1 MRVIRKFVCLTG
13 LLLAG
18 ALASSAASAQDFSIA
33 QTEYGH
39 PDFRGVWNF
48 SNKTPLERPE
58 RYAGQEFLAEEE
70 LESLLQRRIDSAA
83 ASAQREATASERI
96 LNTENARSVG
106 AVNNFWFE
114 GDALGENG
122 RTSLV
127 IHPADG
133 KIPDVVPGTRV
144 QRSDANG
151 ITEIP
156 GDRPV
161 RYTHGGIGRDGPED
175 RGLSE
180 RCLVF
185 NSGPPMMSG
194 PYNNNMQIF
203 QNRDHV
209 VILTE
214 MGFDARIVPLT
225 KTDHVDPAITLW
237 SGDSR
242 GYFEGNSLVVETR
255 NFTDSIASIGLREVA
270 YGTAKNRLLIE
281 RFTPRAEGALD
292 YEITIDDPD
301 TFQDRIVILMPM
313 TRVDE
318 RLFEYACHAGNY
330 AIRNIL
336 RGARAE
342 GI

>member
-1 MRVIRKFVCLTG
+1 MRFTLKLAAVPSQLI
-13 LLLAG
+13 LLLSCQ
-18 ALASSAASAQDFSIA
+18 LSIA
-33 QTEYGH
+33 QNTTLGLTEYGH

-58 RYAGQEFLAEEE
+58 HFGERAFLDDDE
-70 LESLLQRRIDSAA
+70 LQSLLQRRVDSAA
-83 ASAQREATASERI
+83 AAAEREVNASERI

-114 GDALGENG
+114 SDALGENG
-122 RTSLV
+122 RTSLIV
-127 IHPADG
+127 YPADG
-133 KIPDVVPGTRV
+133 RIPDVVPGTRV

-151 ITEIP
+151 VREIP

-194 PYNNNMQIF
+194 PYNNNVQIF
-203 QNRDHV
+203 QNRDHIV
-209 VILTE
+209 LLTE
-214 MGFDARIVPLT
+214 MGFDARIVPLD
-225 KTDHVDPAITLW
+225 KAGHVDPAITLW

-242 GYFEGNSLVVETR
+242 GYFEGESLVIQTR
-255 NFTDSIASIGLREVA
+255 NFSDSIASIGLREVA
-270 YGTAKNRLLIE
+270 YGSAKNRLLIE
-281 RFTPRAEGALD
+281 RFTPTAAGALD
-292 YEITIDDPD
+292 YEVTIDDPD
-301 TFQDRIVILMPM
+301 TFQDRIVMLLPM

>member
-1 MRVIRKFVCLTG
+1 MKTLIKNTYIVILCAVTV
-13 LLLAG
+13 
-18 ALASSAASAQDFSIA
+18 ASPDGSAQEYSP
-33 QTEYGH
+33 QLTEYGH

-58 RYAGQEFLAEEE
+58 GYGEREFLEEAE
-70 LESLLQRRIDSAA
+70 LENLLQTRAERAAAAA
-83 ASAQREATASERI
+83 ASEATVSERI
-96 LNTENARSVG
+96 LNTENASSTG

-114 GDALGENG
+114 SDALGENG

-127 IHPADG
+127 VYPSNG
-133 KIPDVVPGTRV
+133 RLPDVVSGTRV

-151 ITEIP
+151 VREIP

-194 PYNNNMQIF
+194 PYNNNMQLF

-214 MGFDARIVPLT
+214 MGFDARIVPLE
-225 KTDHVDPAITLW
+225 KTGHVDAAITLW

-242 GYFEGNSLVVETR
+242 GYFDGNTLVVESR
-255 NFTDSIASIGLREVA
+255 NFTDAIASIGIREVA
-270 YGTAKNRLLIE
+270 YGSAKNRLLIE
-281 RFTPRAEGALD
+281 RFTAIAEGALE
-292 YEITIDDPD
+292 YEVTIEDPD
-301 TFQDRIVILMPM
+301 TFQDKIVILMPM
-313 TRVDE
+313 TRVDTQ
-318 RLFEYACHAGNY
+318 LFEYACHAGNY

>member
-1 MRVIRKFVCLTG
+1 MNKLIKFI
-13 LLLAG
+13 ASSIFG
-18 ALASSAASAQDFSIA
+18 ALIAFPPHLIA
-33 QTEYGH
+33 QEFHPSLTEYGH

-58 RYAGQEFLAEEE
+58 RYADQEFLEQAE
-70 LESLLQRRIDSAA
+70 LEAVIQNRIESAA
-83 ASAQREATASERI
+83 SSDAREATVSERI
-96 LNTENARSVG
+96 LSAENASSVG

-114 GDALGENG
+114 SDALGENG

-127 IHPADG
+127 IYPSNG
-133 KIPDVVPGTRV
+133 RLPPVVPGTRV

-151 ITEIP
+151 VREIP

-214 MGFDARIVPLT
+214 MGFDARIVPLD
-225 KTDHVDPAITLW
+225 KTEHVDPAITLW

-242 GYFEGNSLVVETR
+242 GYFDGSTLVVESR
-255 NFTDSIASIGLREVA
+255 NFTDSIASIGIREVA
-270 YGTAKNRLLIE
+270 YGSAKNRLLIE
-281 RFTPRAEGALD
+281 RFRPIADGSLE
-292 YEITIDDPD
+292 YEVTIDDPD
-301 TFQDRIVILMPM
+301 TFQDSVIILMPM

-318 RLFEYACHAGNY
+318 QLFEYACHAGNY

>member
-1 MRVIRKFVCLTG
+1 MKVMKIFTAPLFWSILIAT
-13 LLLAG
+13 
-18 ALASSAASAQDFSIA
+18 SPSINAQEFSP
-33 QTEYGH
+33 QLTEYGQ

-58 RYAGQEFLAEEE
+58 RFGDQEFLTEEE
-70 LESLLQRRIDSAA
+70 LENILQSREESIAA
-83 ASAQREATASERI
+83 TAAREAATSERI
-96 LNTENARSVG
+96 LSTENARSVE

-127 IHPADG
+127 IYPRNG
-133 KIPDVVPGTRV
+133 RFPEVVPGTRI

-151 ITEIP
+151 VTEIP

-161 RYTHGGIGRDGPED
+161 RYTHGGISRDGPED

-180 RCLVF
+180 RCIVF
-185 NSGPPMMSG
+185 NSGPPMFSG
-194 PYNNNMQIF
+194 PYNNNLQIF

-214 MGFDARIVPLT
+214 MGFDARIVPLE
-225 KTDHVDPAITLW
+225 KTEHVDPAITLW

-242 GYFEGNSLVVETR
+242 GYFEGNTLVVESR
-255 NFTDSIASIGLREVA
+255 NFSDAIASIGMRQVA

-281 RFTPRAEGALD
+281 RFTPTAEGSLD
-292 YEITIDDPD
+292 YEVTIIDPD

-330 AIRNIL
+330 ALRNIL